1 MKIKSLVSIILVLI
15 LCLSTFLVSC
25 TPKDNGEPAVN
36 ADPEKDKE
44 VISDKLSGGTIG
56 EALENLE
63 SQEVSFDFSEVYDE
77 MAKLSFDADLDLDTE
92 MLDSLLSVAMKNGIF
107 EASAEGEQAY
117 IALGKDLSLS
127 TISPF
132 GNGYWIEVEEM
143 MPSDVELPSEDTS
156 IEDLLAQ
163 VPEEILNIV
172 KEFSFPKIDED
183 EIELDDD
190 WYIISD
196 KYYEAVAES
205 VLDLIVDIAESQGG
219 ETPTEDEYND
229 ALDTVSE
236 VIDALNLEIGFAVVG
251 ENIVGVKVSVD
262 ADIDKMNEIGNG
274 SGTPPTVAPEYSPL
288 AKKDSEEKMKASVEM
303 WLTDDAMFLSSIKL
317 SLDVAMEGAYAK
329 GKLTYKYSYKDTML
343 SGMSVKADMEI
354 SEDEDEVITM
364 KGEISTDLIFDGNE
378 ICGVEVDA
386 DMDLTNVDIG
396 GGYYETNTYGEKY
409 VTCNG
414 DVSIDASLV
423 MDFSTFSEVDKKVV
437 SADIDCNVTGTSMY
451 YYNYGNDG
459 YGYEISG
466 GEKSTDMSI
475 FRNPPKLSDFSS
487 AIEVYGAA
495 TVTSEDVL
503 DVAFMVTMNGETPVD
518 VTGSL
523 NISDTVNVALP
534 DGLDADTL
542 AEDYARIK
550 LEAEALAE
558 ELYYQWTP
566 YAGYYIHDAQS
577 GLYAYISAYGYVQNI
592 GTVAPTDSQFVNQY
606 GTYMQY
612 N

>member
-77 MAKLSFDADLDLDTE
+77 MAKWSFDADLDLDTE
-92 MLDSLLSVAMKNGIF
+92 MMDSILSVAMKNGIF

-190 WYIISD
+190 WYVISD

-229 ALDTVSE
+229 ALDTVSD

-251 ENIVGVKVSVD
+251 ENIVGVKVSVN
-262 ADIDKMNEIGNG
+262 ADVEELNDISFG
-274 SGTPPTVAPEYSPL
+274 SGSAPEKVPDYSPL
-288 AKKDSEEKMKASVEM
+288 AKEDSDEKLKASVEM

-317 SLDVAMEGAYAK
+317 SVDIAMEGVYAK
-329 GKLTYKYSYKDTML
+329 GKLNYKYSYNNDML
-343 SGMSVKADMEI
+343 SGMSIEADMEV
-354 SEDEDEVITM
+354 SESEDEVITA
-364 KGEISTDLIFDGNE
+364 KGEVSTELIFKDKE
-378 ICGVEVDA
+378 ICGVKLDA
-386 DMDLTNVDIG
+386 DMSLTNVDIG
-396 GGYYETNTYGEKY
+396 GGYYETNNYGEKH
-409 VTCNG
+409 VTCKG
-414 DVSIDASLV
+414 DVSMDASLV
-423 MDFSTFSEVDKKVV
+423 IDFSTFSEVDKKVV

-451 YYNYGNDG
+451 YYNHNYSYDG
-459 YGYEISG
+459 YTS
-466 GEKSTDMSI
+466 EKSTDMSI
-475 FRNPPKLSDFSS
+475 FRNPPKLSDFTYDV
-487 AIEVYGAA
+487 EVYGAA
-495 TVTSEDVL
+495 TVTSEDEL

-523 NISDTVNVALP
+523 NISDAVNVALP